1 MKSELSQRII
11 SGVILGVAVLFLTW
25 IHPISFTLLCV
36 VAGFILW
43 KEYRGLTRQRSVWF
57 GIFGALYIVTAITS
71 LILLRHQEAGLFSIF
86 RIFAIIWAID
96 IGGFVVGKWIGKHKI
111 WPRISPGKSW
121 EGLAGSI
128 LFSTI
133 VIFGFSAYMLP
144 LGFDGSMA
152 SDPDRLFYIRLIAA
166 GIAFVS
172 AILFSFL
179 GLAGDLFESSLKR
192 HAGVK
197 DSGTLIPGHGGLFDR
212 VDGMLPIAILS
223 GLPLMIRTIAH
234 LLGS

>member
-11 SGVILGVAVLFLTW
+11 SGVILGIAVLFVTW
-25 IHPISFTLLCV
+25 LHPLSFTILCV
-36 VAGFILW
+36 IAGVILW
-43 KEYRGLTRQRSVWF
+43 KEYRALTRQRSVWF
-57 GIFGALYIVTAITS
+57 DIFGAFYIVTAITS
-71 LILLRHQEAGLFSIF
+71 LILLRHQEAGLFSIL

-96 IGGFVVGKWIGKHKI
+96 IGGYVVGKWIGKHKI

-128 LFSTI
+128 IFSTI
-133 VIFGFSAYMLP
+133 VIFGLSAYMLP
-144 LGFDGSMA
+144 LGFDGSMD
-152 SDPDRLFYIRLIAA
+152 SDPQRLFNIRLIAA
-166 GIAFVS
+166 GISFFS

-197 DSGTLIPGHGGLFDR
+197 DSGRLIPGHGGLFDR
-212 VDGMLPIAILS
+212 VDGMLPIAIIS
-223 GLPLMIRTIAH
+223 GLPLMIRTFVH
-234 LLGS
+234 VLGS